1 MKIKDNTILITGGG
15 TGIGLALAET
25 LTEAGNQVLVCGRRL
40 EKLEEAKRHLPGIGF
55 LQCDLTKS
63 EDRQAL
69 FRWATQEY
77 PDLNVLVNNAGIQRQ
92 IDLTQ
97 GADELLEGEDEV
109 EINLCVPILLSAM
122 FTPHLMKQQ
131 TAAIINMSSG
141 LGFIP
146 IAFMPVYSATKA
158 ALHSFSLSLRHQLR
172 NSPIKVFEI
181 IPPTVD
187 TELDKGARGRRG
199 QVDRGIPSVEVAQ
212 ATLQALAAD
221 DYELAVGR
229 AENLRMAARS
239 DPETYFRRMNSE

>member
-40 EKLEEAKRHLPGIGF
+40 EKLEEAKRRLPGIGF

-97 GADELLEGEDEV
+97 GANELLEGEDEV
-109 EINLCVPILLSAM
+109 EINLCVPILLSTM

>member
-25 LTEAGNQVLVCGRRL
+25 LTVAGNQVLICGRRK
-40 EKLEEAKRHLPGIGF
+40 EKLEEAKRRLPGISF

-97 GADELLEGEDEV
+97 GAEELLEGEDEV

-122 FTPHLMKQQ
+122 FTPHLMNQGN
-131 TAAIINMSSG
+131 AAIVNMSSG

-229 AENLRMAARS
+229 AEGLRMAARS
-239 DPETYFRRMNSE
+239 DPETYFRRINGE

>member
-1 MKIKDNTILITGGG
+1 
-15 TGIGLALAET
+15 
-25 LTEAGNQVLVCGRRL
+25 
-40 EKLEEAKRHLPGIGF
+40 
-55 LQCDLTKS
+55 
-63 EDRQAL
+63 
-69 FRWATQEY
+69 
-77 PDLNVLVNNAGIQRQ
+77 LNVLVNNAGIQRQ

-97 GADELLEGEDEV
+97 GAEELLEGEDEV
-109 EINLCVPILLSAM
+109 DINLCVPILLSAM
-122 FTPHLMKQQ
+122 FTPHLMKQK
-131 TAAIINMSSG
+131 TAAIVNMSSG

-212 ATLQALAAD
+212 AALQALAAD
-221 DYELAVGR
+221 EYELAVGR
-229 AENLRMAARS
+229 AEGLRMAARS
-239 DPETYFRRMNSE
+239 DPETYFRSINGE

>member
-1 MKIKDNTILITGGG
+1 MKLKDNTILITGGG
-15 TGIGLALAET
+15 TGIGLALAEILSET
-25 LTEAGNQVLVCGRRL
+25 GNQVLICGRRV
-40 EKLEEAKRHLPGIGF
+40 EKLEEARHRLPGIDF
-55 LQCDLTKS
+55 MQCDLTHS

-69 FRWATQEY
+69 FNWATQNY
-77 PDLNVLVNNAGIQRQ
+77 PGLNVLVNNAGIQRQ

-97 GADELLEGEDEV
+97 GEAELLEGEDEV
-109 EINLCVPILLSAM
+109 EINLCAPILLSAM
-122 FTPHLMKQQ
+122 FVPHLMKQE
-131 TAAIINMSSG
+131 TAAIVNVSSG

-172 NSPIKVFEI
+172 NSSVKVFEI

-199 QVDRGIPSVEVAQ
+199 QADRGIPSVEVAQ
-212 ATLQALAAD
+212 AALQALAAD

-229 AENLRMAARS
+229 AEGLRMAARS
-239 DPETYFRRMNSE
+239 DPETYFRRMNGE

>member
-1 MKIKDNTILITGGG
+1 MKIKGNTILITGGG

-25 LTEAGNQVLVCGRRL
+25 LTEAGNQVLICGRRL
-40 EKLEEAKRHLPGIGF
+40 EMLEEAKRRLPGISF

-97 GADELLEGEDEV
+97 GAEELLEGEDEV

-122 FTPHLMKQQ
+122 FTPHLMNQG

-146 IAFMPVYSATKA
+146 IAFMQVYSATKA

-221 DYELAVGR
+221 EYELAVGR
-229 AENLRMAARS
+229 AEGLRMAARS
-239 DPETYFRRMNSE
+239 DPESYFRRMNGE